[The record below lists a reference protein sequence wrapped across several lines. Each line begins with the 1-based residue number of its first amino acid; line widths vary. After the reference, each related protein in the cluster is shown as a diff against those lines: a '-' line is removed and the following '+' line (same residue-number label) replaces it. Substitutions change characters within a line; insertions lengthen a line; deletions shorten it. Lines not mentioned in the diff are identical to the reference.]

1 MRDKKREEK
10 KLLEDAYQ
18 TVNEMN
24 MGIPSDPY
32 PPKVAIAVPI
42 PGSGPPEGDENE
54 SCGSVEPD
62 ISALA
67 AQAIAAITE
76 LATAA
81 GANISVTV
89 ETEPE
94 VVHEVEVPVDQFNV
108 GYEDVGST

>member
-1 MRDKKREEK
+1 MRDKRRKEK

-24 MGIPSDPY
+24 MGIPANPY

-42 PGSGPPEGDENE
+42 PGAGAPEGDENE

-89 ETEPE
+89 ETQQEE
-94 VVHEVEVPVDQFNV
+94 VHEVDVPIDQFNT
-108 GYEDVGST
+108 GYEDVEDT